1 MGAHCAT
8 DSAGDR
14 VGLRHVVWKHA
25 VTAAAIDAL
34 SPPPPANTRVHRTPT
49 ILQLETVE
57 CGAAALAMILAYY
70 KRFVPLEQLRIE
82 CGVSRDGS
90 KASNLLRA
98 ARTHGLSAKGYRKEP
113 GEIGTLPF
121 PSIIFWNFNHYVVLE
136 GFRNGQAYLNDP
148 AQGRRIVEMDEFD
161 RSFTGIVLAFEPTP
175 EFRPAG
181 SQSSVI
187 RSLQQYFEG
196 MKGAFAILVLLGL
209 LLVIPGVLLPII
221 SSHFIDRVLV
231 ARADNMVMPLL
242 AGMALTALARAVLAW
257 MQARYLSRTHART
270 ALHLS
275 SHFFWHVLRLPAE
288 FFTQRSAG
296 EIASRVG
303 LNERV
308 ASTLSS
314 ELSQVL
320 LNLLTASFFLIGLFY
335 YSPLLTAIAVIA
347 VGLELLVWRKISV
360 RTAELSQQIS
370 IQSGRVSGAAIN
382 GLSNIETIKAAGQEW
397 GLFSKWIGLQTQMVN
412 SSVKAQ
418 NIGLTLGQVPG
429 LLGLLVHLAIL
440 ALGSLRIMSGQMT
453 IGELVAY
460 QTLLAGFMAPAR
472 ALGALTQ
479 QVQSL
484 RGDLARLEDVLH
496 YPTQLPQSTAPAA
509 ELAKLRG
516 ELELKDI
523 RFGYNRNELPLID
536 GLSLHL
542 FPGHRLALVGGSG
555 SGKSTVS
562 RLVVGLYQPWEGS
575 ILFDGKP
582 REDFARAAFAASVAV
597 VDQDIFLFHGTIR
610 DNLTMWDATVTNSD
624 LVAACKDACIHDV
637 IVSRNGG
644 YDAIL
649 DEGGR
654 NLSGGQRQ
662 RLEIARALVRNPR
675 ILILDE
681 ATSALDS
688 TTERI
693 VEENLRRRGCTCLVV
708 AHRLSTVRDADE
720 IVVLDRGNVVERGT
734 HETLMLI
741 DGGHYA
747 RLVATGLQ

>member
-1 MGAHCAT
+1 M
-8 DSAGDR
+8 
-14 VGLRHVVWKHA
+14 
-25 VTAAAIDAL
+25 TAAAIDAL

-187 RSLQQYFEG
+187 RSLQQYFGG

-542 FPGHRLALVGGSG
+542 FPGQRLALVGGSG